1 MQLKETDIVE
11 NPKDYHAPMHT
22 AEHIL
27 NQTIVRMFGIER
39 SFSNH
44 IERKK
49 SKCDYHF
56 HRELT
61 NEEIAEIN
69 QKVNEVISKN
79 LDITESFMTRN
90 EAENQFNMAKL
101 PEEAGDTIR
110 IIHVGDYD
118 SCLCSGAHV
127 KNTSEIGDFSIS
139 TTSFNDGVLRIRYK
153 LK

>member
-1 MQLKETDIVE
+1 MVE

-27 NQTIVRMFGIER
+27 NQTMVRMFDIER

-56 HRELT
+56 DRELT
-61 NEEIAEIN
+61 SEEITKIN

-79 LDITESFMTRN
+79 LDIAESFMTRN
-90 EAENQFNMAKL
+90 EAEKQFKMDKL

-110 IIHVGDYD
+110 IINVGDYD

-127 KNTSEIGDFSIS
+127 KNTSEIGVFSIS